1 MGHILVDTC
10 SFWVSNLI
18 FTIMSL
24 LQIDFSKVLN
34 DEQVY
39 DHIMANYDQLGK
51 DWINHQWRWMNA
63 VYRAFNDHYKY
74 MIIISLVEKTLQF
87 YDQMN
92 IKLSYEQYYS
102 KNFLQIDKF
111 SITELCEKLQLP
123 KETVR
128 RKVLELEKLGVL
140 KRQKKQIIIDRRSF
154 SFIKPENQM
163 KYTSAYIQKISE
175 ILIKEKLYYKKL
187 EVKMIE
193 NVLKKNFS
201 ICWRWF
207 YRMQIP
213 MIIGY
218 HDMFED
224 LTAFHIW
231 GTVCMNQ
238 AFNYGTSLEQKN
250 GHIQSKKYI
259 DFQKEMVKGDYNS
272 FNEELVRGDKARS
285 NGVSAMSVSD
295 MTGIPRAT
303 VIRKGKF
310 LIKSD
315 YLRLNEKKQY
325 ILTGFNVQR
334 VLPYQKLIF
343 KNKAKFIRKVLNLL
357 TIS

>member
-1 MGHILVDTC
+1 
-10 SFWVSNLI
+10 
-18 FTIMSL
+18 MSL
-24 LQIDFSKVLN
+24 QQVDFSKVLN

-39 DHIMANYDQLGK
+39 DHMMANYDQLGK

-63 VYRAFNDHYKY
+63 VYQAFKDHYKY

-92 IKLSYEQYYS
+92 IKLTYEQYYS
-102 KNFLQIDKF
+102 KNFLQIEKF
-111 SITELCEKLQLP
+111 SITELCEKLNLP

-163 KYTSAYIQKISE
+163 KYTSAYIKKISE
-175 ILIKEKLYYKKL
+175 ILTKEKLYTKKL
-187 EVKMIE
+187 DTKMIE

-213 MIIGY
+213 MVIGY
-218 HDMFED
+218 HGMFED
-224 LTAFHIW
+224 LTTFHVW

-238 AFNYGTSLEQKN
+238 AFNYKAALNKRN
-250 GHIQSKKYI
+250 GSNQTHEYM
-259 DFQKEMVKGDYNS
+259 DFQRELFKGDYNT
-272 FNEELVRGDKARS
+272 FNESLIRGDKARS
-285 NGVSAMSVSD
+285 SGVSAMAVSD

-303 VIRKGKF
+303 VIRKCKF
-310 LIKSD
+310 LIKNE

-343 KNKAKFIRKVLNLL
+343 RNKAKFIRKVLNLL

>member
-1 MGHILVDTC
+1 MVIQ
-10 SFWVSNLI
+10 
-18 FTIMSL
+18 
-24 LQIDFSKVLN
+24 QIDFSKVLN

-39 DHIMANYDQLGK
+39 EHVMSNYDQLGK

-63 VYRAFNDHYKY
+63 VYQAFKDHYKY

-92 IKLSYEQYYS
+92 IKLSYDQFYS
-102 KNFLQIDKF
+102 KNFLRIDKF

-140 KRQKKQIIIDRRSF
+140 KRQKKQIIIDRGTF
-154 SFIKPENQM
+154 TYIKPEKQM
-163 KYTSAYIQKISE
+163 KYTASYILKISE
-175 ILIKEKLYYKKL
+175 ILTKEKLYSKKL
-187 EVKMIE
+187 ETKMIE

-201 ICWRWF
+201 ITWRWF

-213 MIIGY
+213 MIVGY
-218 HDMFED
+218 HGMFED
-224 LTAFHIW
+224 LTTFHVW
-231 GTVCMNQ
+231 GSVVMNQ
-238 AFNYGTSLEQKN
+238 AFNYNVSLEKN
-250 GHIQSKKYI
+250 NGYNNPQDYTNY
-259 DFQKEMVKGDYNS
+259 QREMFKGDYNK
-272 FNEELVRGDKARS
+272 FNEELVRGKAII

-303 VIRKGKF
+303 VIRKCKF
-310 LIKSD
+310 LIKND

-325 ILTGFNVQR
+325 ILTGFNVRR
-334 VLPYQKLIF
+334 VIPYQKLIF

>member
-1 MGHILVDTC
+1 MNIK
-10 SFWVSNLI
+10 
-18 FTIMSL
+18 
-24 LQIDFSKVLN
+24 QIDFSKVLN

-39 DHIMANYDQLGK
+39 NHMMANYDQLGK

-63 VYRAFNDHYKY
+63 VYQAFNDHYKY

-92 IKLSYEQYYS
+92 IKLSYDQFYS
-102 KNFLQIDKF
+102 KSYLQIDKF
-111 SITELCEKLQLP
+111 SIGELCEKLQLP

-140 KRQKKQIIIDRRSF
+140 KKQRKQIIIDRRSF

-163 KYTSAYIQKISE
+163 KYTAGYILKISE
-175 ILIKEKLYYKKL
+175 ILTKEKLYSKKL
-187 EVKMIE
+187 EAKTIE

-201 ICWRWF
+201 ITWRWF

-224 LTAFHIW
+224 LTTFHVW
-231 GTVCMNQ
+231 GSVVMNQ
-238 AFNYGTSLEQKN
+238 ALNYKATLNKKN
-250 GHIQSKKYI
+250 GSNHSHDYMNYQR
-259 DFQKEMVKGDYNS
+259 EMFKGDYNK
-272 FNEELVRGDKARS
+272 FNEELSSHKATT

-295 MTGIPRAT
+295 MTRIPRAT
-303 VIRKGKF
+303 VIRKCKF
-310 LIKSD
+310 LIQND
-315 YLRLNEKKQY
+315 YLKLNEKKQY

-343 KNKAKFIRKVLNLL
+343 KNKAKFLRKILNLL

>member
-1 MGHILVDTC
+1 
-10 SFWVSNLI
+10 
-18 FTIMSL
+18 
-24 LQIDFSKVLN
+24 
-34 DEQVY
+34 
-39 DHIMANYDQLGK
+39 
-51 DWINHQWRWMNA
+51 MNA
-63 VYRAFNDHYKY
+63 VYQAFNDHYKY

-92 IKLSYEQYYS
+92 IKLTYDQYYS
-102 KNFLQIDKF
+102 KNFVQIEKF
-111 SITELCEKLQLP
+111 SITELCEKLNLP

-163 KYTSAYIQKISE
+163 KYTAAYIVKVSE
-175 ILIKEKLYYKKL
+175 ILKKEKLYFKKL
-187 EVKMIE
+187 EAKDIE

-213 MIIGY
+213 MVIGY
-218 HDMFED
+218 HEMFED
-224 LTAFHIW
+224 LSTFHVW

-238 AFNYGTSLEQKN
+238 AFNYSAALEKKN
-250 GHIQSKKYI
+250 GYNNVHDYMDYQRELI
-259 DFQKEMVKGDYNS
+259 KGDYNK
-272 FNEELVRGDKARS
+272 FNEEMVRGDKARS
-285 NGVSAMSVSD
+285 SGVSAMSVSD

-303 VIRKGKF
+303 VIRKCKF
-310 LIKSD
+310 LIKND

-325 ILTGFNVQR
+325 VLTGFNVQR

-343 KNKAKFIRKVLNLL
+343 RNKAKFIRKVLNLL

>member
-1 MGHILVDTC
+1 
-10 SFWVSNLI
+10 
-18 FTIMSL
+18 MSL
-24 LQIDFSKVLN
+24 QQIDFSKVLN

-39 DHIMANYDQLGK
+39 DHMMANYDQLGK

-63 VYRAFNDHYKY
+63 VYQAFKDHYKY

-92 IKLSYEQYYS
+92 IKLSYEQFYS

-154 SFIKPENQM
+154 TFIKPENQM
-163 KYTSAYIQKISE
+163 KYTAAYILKISE
-175 ILIKEKLYYKKL
+175 ILTKEKLYSKKL

-193 NVLKKNFS
+193 NILKKNFS
-201 ICWRWF
+201 ITWRWF

-224 LTAFHIW
+224 LTTFHVW

-238 AFNYGTSLEQKN
+238 AFNYKTALNKRNGSNQSLD
-250 GHIQSKKYI
+250 YI
-259 DFQKEMVKGDYNS
+259 NYYKEMSKGDYKKY
-272 FNEELVRGDKARS
+272 NESIILGEQARS

-303 VIRKGKF
+303 VIRKCKF
-310 LIKSD
+310 LLKND

-325 ILTGFNVQR
+325 ILTDITTEKI
-334 VLPYQKLIF
+334 LPYQKSIF

>member
-1 MGHILVDTC
+1 MVDTC
-10 SFWVSNLI
+10 PLWVSNLI
-18 FTIMSL
+18 YTIMSL
-24 LQIDFSKVLN
+24 QQIDFSKVLN
-34 DEQVY
+34 DDQVY
-39 DHIMANYDQLGK
+39 DHMMSNYDQLGK

-63 VYRAFNDHYKY
+63 VYQAFKDHYKY
-74 MIIISLVEKTLQF
+74 MIIISMVEKTLQF

-92 IKLSYEQYYS
+92 IKLSYEQFYS
-102 KNFLQIDKF
+102 KNFLQIEKF

-154 SFIKPENQM
+154 TFIKPENQM
-163 KYTSAYIQKISE
+163 KYTASYILKISE
-175 ILIKEKLYYKKL
+175 ILAKEKLFSKKL
-187 EVKMIE
+187 EAKIIE

-201 ICWRWF
+201 ITWRWF

-218 HDMFED
+218 HEMFED
-224 LTAFHIW
+224 LTTFHVW

-238 AFNYGTSLEQKN
+238 AFNYKIPLNKRN
-250 GHIQSKKYI
+250 GSNKTHEYM
-259 DFQKEMVKGDYNS
+259 DFQKELFKGDYNK
-272 FNEELVRGDKARS
+272 FNQSIILGEKASS

-303 VIRKGKF
+303 VIRKCKF
-310 LIKSD
+310 LIKND
-315 YLRLNEKKQY
+315 FLRLNEKKQY

>member
-1 MGHILVDTC
+1 
-10 SFWVSNLI
+10 
-18 FTIMSL
+18 MSL
-24 LQIDFSKVLN
+24 QQIDFSKVLS
-34 DEQVY
+34 DDQVY
-39 DHIMANYDQLGK
+39 DHMMANYDRLGK
-51 DWINHQWRWMNA
+51 DWIHHQWKWMNA
-63 VYRAFNDHYKY
+63 VYKAFHDHYKY

-92 IKLSYEQYYS
+92 IKLSYEQFYS

-111 SITELCEKLQLP
+111 SITEICEKLQLP

-128 RKVLELEKLGVL
+128 RKVLELEKFGVL
-140 KRQKKQIIIDRRSF
+140 KRQKKQIILDRSSF
-154 SFIKPENQM
+154 NFIKPENQM
-163 KYTSAYIQKISE
+163 KYTASYIMRISE
-175 ILIKEKLYYKKL
+175 ILCKEKLYAKKL
-187 EVKMIE
+187 DSKMIE
-193 NVLKKNFS
+193 NILKKNFS
-201 ICWRWF
+201 ITWRWF

-218 HDMFED
+218 HEMFED
-224 LTAFHIW
+224 LTTFHVW

-238 AFNYGTSLEQKN
+238 AFNYSSTLEKKN
-250 GHIQSKKYI
+250 GSNNVHKYM
-259 DFQKEMVKGDYNS
+259 DYQREMFKGDYMK
-272 FNEELVRGDKARS
+272 FNESLIEGDKAKS

-303 VIRKGKF
+303 VVRKCKS
-310 LIKSD
+310 LIKND
-315 YLRLNEKKQY
+315 YLKLNEKKQY